1 MGEGEGYG
9 DKEGGGEGEERGG
22 KGCMRCGEGRGG
34 RREAGVWGV
43 GCRDGMWV
51 GKGEGCVW
59 LDAIASSYLFRLVCR
74 LLAFFFLLLLPLI
87 LSSSSSPTG
96 HIASIYPLLILQTA
110 STSSLHSHPLFS
122 LSFTYAL
129 SLKHRSVL

>member
-1 MGEGEGYG
+1 VHEVWRRERGE
-9 DKEGGGEGEERGG
+9 EGGG
-22 KGCMRCGEGRGG
+22 
-34 RREAGVWGV
+34 GV

-59 LDAIASSYLFRLVCR
+59 LDAIASSYLFWLVCR
-74 LLAFFFLLLLPLI
+74 LLAFFSLLLLPLI
-87 LSSSSSPTG
+87 LSSLSSPTG

-122 LSFTYAL
+122 LSITYAL